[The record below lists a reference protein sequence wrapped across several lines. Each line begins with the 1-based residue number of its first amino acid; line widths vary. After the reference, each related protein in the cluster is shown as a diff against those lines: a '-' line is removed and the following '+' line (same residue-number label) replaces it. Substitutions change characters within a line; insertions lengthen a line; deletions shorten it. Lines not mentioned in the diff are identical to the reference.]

1 VRYQFM
7 VDAGPP
13 GNWQTAA
20 GTPPSR
26 DGPSRL
32 GIHTLGIH
40 TVDRDARGDTL
51 LPMHPI

>member
-1 VRYQFM
+1 
-7 VDAGPP
+7 
-13 GNWQTAA
+13 
-20 GTPPSR
+20 
-26 DGPSRL
+26 L